1 MMSGSSA
8 ERAVRELFL
17 SAGIEVDGKRPWD
30 IHVNDVGIYPRLLTE
45 GSLGLGETYMDG
57 GWDCDEVDEFICRI
71 LRAGLDR
78 KVRESAKLTLQVLR
92 NRITNPQT
100 VRRARE
106 VGRKH
111 YDVGNDLYATMLD
124 DEMTYTC
131 GYWKDADTIDSAQQ
145 AKLRLV
151 CDKLGIEKGMRVL
164 DIGCGWGSFARYA
177 ARHRGA
183 EVVGITIS
191 KEQVALAKE
200 RCKGLPVD
208 IRFQDYREVDERFD
222 RIVSL
227 GMFEHVGPKNYRGY
241 MRMNHGCLNDGGLAM
256 LHTIV
261 DNTTK
266 PTVNPWIE
274 KYIFPRGKLP
284 SLKEIAAS
292 VEGLFVV
299 EDCHNFGS
307 DYDKTLMAWYRNLNA
322 GWDSLK
328 GSYDERFRRMWNY
341 YLLSCAG
348 AFRARDIQLW
358 QVVLSKGGISGGYR
372 SIR

>member
-1 MMSGSSA
+1 MGQSGT
-8 ERAVRELFL
+8 ERTAREIF
-17 SAGIEVDGKRPWD
+17 SFAGIEVGGTRPWD
-30 IHVNDVGIYPRLLTE
+30 IQVNDPGVYKRLLAE

-57 GWDCDEVDEFICRI
+57 GWDCDEVDEFICRV
-71 LRAGLDR
+71 LRAGLDMR
-78 KVRESAKLTLQVLR
+78 VRESTKLTLQVLR
-92 NRITNPQT
+92 NKITNPQT

-131 GYWKDADTIDSAQQ
+131 GYWKDADTLDAAQQ
-145 AKLRLV
+145 AKLKLV
-151 CDKLGIEKGMRVL
+151 CDKIGLEKGMRVL

-177 ARHRGA
+177 AKHYGA
-183 EVVGITIS
+183 EIVGITIS

-200 RCKGLPVD
+200 RCRGLPIE
-208 IRFQDYREVDERFD
+208 IRFQDYREVGEKFD
-222 RIVSL
+222 RVVSL
-227 GMFEHVGPKNYRGY
+227 GMFEHVGPKNYREY
-241 MRMNHGCLNDGGLAM
+241 MRMNHRCLNDGGVVM

-261 DNTTK
+261 DNITK
-266 PTVNPWIE
+266 TAVNPWIE

-284 SLKEIAAS
+284 SLKEITAS

-299 EDCHNFGS
+299 EDCHNFGT
-307 DYDKTLMAWYRNLNA
+307 DYDKTLMAWHKNFNA

-328 GSYDERFRRMWNY
+328 DRYDERFRRMWNF

-348 AFRARDIQLW
+348 GFRARDIQLW
-358 QVVLSKGGISGGYR
+358 QVVLSKGGIPGGYR